1 MDHLKAM
8 SRSSHLIGWGGLLL
22 FIFLFF
28 DWQQVD
34 TPIGSY
40 GRSGWHGWGTLV
52 GILVIA
58 LIAWEAKEIFAAHI
72 AAPVKHAY
80 VTAGLSAGVLLFT
93 VIKFLVDNEF
103 RHWPAWIGL
112 ILAILI
118 AIGGYLRFAGD
129 TATEVK
135 LSRPSGSAAPPP
147 ASEPPAAAPP
157 PSEPPAEP
165 PAAT

>member
-34 TPIGSY
+34 TPVGSA
-40 GRSGWHGWGTLV
+40 GQSGWHGWGVLV
-52 GILVIA
+52 GILTIA
-58 LIAWEAKEIFAAHI
+58 LVAWEAMQIFAVKLELPFK
-72 AAPVKHAY
+72 AALLTV
-80 VTAGLSAGVLLFT
+80 GLAAGVLLFT
-93 VIKFLVDNEF
+93 IIKFLVDNEF

-118 AIGGYLRFAGD
+118 AIGGYLRYAGD
-129 TATEVK
+129 AATEVNISK
-135 LSRPSGSAAPPP
+135 APRDVPPP
-147 ASEPPAAAPP
+147 AA
-157 PSEPPAEP
+157 
-165 PAAT
+165 